1 MRQFI
6 LILFMFLPLCVFA
19 VGIQSHSVENKEDNE
34 FRNSAWRVDWGA
46 SSRQAAGTGE
56 YMPFWARTGEDG
68 ILPVKSSGLW
78 TAGAD
83 ISYNHKNGIFFE
95 AGTNLVG
102 AFARTSPLNP
112 QPVYG
117 LVDRLY
123 VSGGWKMLRMDIGMI
138 PRHGDLGEL
147 SITGGD
153 IMMSGNARNIPGIN
167 LSADWI
173 YFEKGHWVGIKGN
186 LAHYQLI
193 DSRMVG
199 GAMLHDK
206 SIAIKFALGRKVD
219 LMAGFH
225 HYAQWGGYSPTE
237 GLQGQSFRD
246 YVKVFFAR
254 KGDATDSKS
263 DQLNVFGNHL
273 GNEWA
278 RVVWRARPF
287 TMTFQYDKP
296 FEDNSGMKF
305 QNFPDGVWTLQFAL
319 NNRKAWVTDITYEFI
334 NTTWQSGNV
343 HDRPATE
350 DEMAEQDPTSPWYGR
365 VVIGGLDNYFN
376 NSPYGSGWTNYGR
389 TIGLPLITPGMP
401 VNGIT
406 PGIINNRIRGH
417 HLAFA
422 GMLKQK
428 VPYRF
433 KATLTE
439 NFGLYHQPFDISL
452 WQLSMAFEV
461 DIMKDVTSFPV
472 ALSIG
477 VYGDVGQLYQNSAGL
492 MFKVSYGGFHK
503 F

>member
-19 VGIQSHSVENKEDNE
+19 GGIQSHSVENKEDNE
-34 FRNSAWRVDWGA
+34 FQNSAWRVDWGT

-112 QPVYG
+112 QSVYG

-123 VSGGWKMLRMDIGMI
+123 VSGGWRMLRMDIGMI

-225 HYAQWGGYSPTE
+225 HYALATKVV
-237 GLQGQSFRD
+237 SFA
-246 YVKVFFAR
+246 V
-254 KGDATDSKS
+254 DA
-263 DQLNVFGNHL
+263 N
-273 GNEWA
+273 
-278 RVVWRARPF
+278 
-287 TMTFQYDKP
+287 
-296 FEDNSGMKF
+296 
-305 QNFPDGVWTLQFAL
+305 
-319 NNRKAWVTDITYEFI
+319 
-334 NTTWQSGNV
+334 
-343 HDRPATE
+343 
-350 DEMAEQDPTSPWYGR
+350 
-365 VVIGGLDNYFN
+365 
-376 NSPYGSGWTNYGR
+376 
-389 TIGLPLITPGMP
+389 
-401 VNGIT
+401 
-406 PGIINNRIRGH
+406 
-417 HLAFA
+417 
-422 GMLKQK
+422 
-428 VPYRF
+428 
-433 KATLTE
+433 
-439 NFGLYHQPFDISL
+439 
-452 WQLSMAFEV
+452 
-461 DIMKDVTSFPV
+461 
-472 ALSIG
+472 
-477 VYGDVGQLYQNSAGL
+477 
-492 MFKVSYGGFHK
+492 
-503 F
+503 